1 MTKSAII
8 FLANGFEESE
18 ALVPYDILKRASVD
32 VTLAA
37 VGPQLV
43 VESSHGLKVTAD
55 ILSEKAQSK
64 YDLVV
69 LPGGMPGTKNLQAS
83 ADVRQIVLNANAEGR
98 LVGAICAA
106 PMILGTL
113 GLLRGKKA
121 TCYPGFETFLEG
133 ATHERKHVARDGNII
148 TAAGAGAAIF
158 FGLELVSSLFDRDL
172 ADKISREIQYT
183 L

>member
-37 VGPQLV
+37 VGSQLV

-55 ILSEKAQSK
+55 ILSEKAQNR

-83 ADVRQIVLNANAEGR
+83 DVVRQIVLDANAEGR
-98 LVGAICAA
+98 LVAAICAA

-121 TCYPGFETFLEG
+121 TCYPGFENFLEG
-133 ATHERKHVARDGNII
+133 ATHERTHVVRDGNII

-158 FGLELVSSLFDRDL
+158 FGLELVSALFDRDL

>member
-1 MTKSAII
+1 M
-8 FLANGFEESE
+8 
-18 ALVPYDILKRASVD
+18 PYDILKRASVD

-37 VGPQLV
+37 VGSQLV

-83 ADVRQIVLNANAEGR
+83 DVVRQIVLDANAEGR
-98 LVGAICAA
+98 LVAAICAA

-113 GLLRGKKA
+113 GLLSGKKA
-121 TCYPGFETFLEG
+121 TCYPGFENFLEG
-133 ATHERKHVARDGNII
+133 AMHERTHVVRDGNII

-158 FGLELVSSLFDRDL
+158 FGLELVSALFDRDL

>member
-37 VGPQLV
+37 VGSQLV

-55 ILSEKAQSK
+55 ILSEKAQNR

-83 ADVRQIVLNANAEGR
+83 DAVRQIVLDANAEGR

-113 GLLRGKKA
+113 GLLSGKKA
-121 TCYPGFETFLEG
+121 TCYPGFENFLED
-133 ATHERKHVARDGNII
+133 ATHERTHVVRDGNII

-158 FGLELVSSLFDRDL
+158 FGLELVSALFNRDL

-183 L
+183 M